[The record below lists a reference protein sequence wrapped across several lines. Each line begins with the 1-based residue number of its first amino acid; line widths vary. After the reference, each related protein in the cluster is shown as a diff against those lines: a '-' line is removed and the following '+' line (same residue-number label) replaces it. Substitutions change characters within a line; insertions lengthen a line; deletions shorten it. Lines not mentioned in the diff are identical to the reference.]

1 MMTCAGLLAVATAIF
16 LVGTLLAL
24 MLIPLTLA
32 LILLTVLATLAIIVF
47 LWRNIF
53 PGLSRIGQWAAQLR
67 NIVFLFVVVVATELF
82 VKWGL
87 ALAGISLPALT
98 LLGVE
103 ITIVGLLLLLLFL
116 FLLILAIVVWLTRLF
131 RYSWPTL
138 RNVFWDLLFRLSALG
153 WRIII
158 GIPLGF
164 IWFFY
169 RPPLRWLVA
178 MVLFYFRGVAA
189 GVAWLLYNQPLRE
202 LIRAALFFMRLGAR
216 FIAWIVYNP
225 PVRWV
230 VQLTVFSLRLA
241 ARFVSGLIY
250 AVWSWWP
257 IGGVRDRLRKGLTVE
272 SQSYQDYHHPHN
284 HSSPA
289 A

>member
-24 MLIPLTLA
+24 ALIPVVLA
-32 LILLTVLATLAIIVF
+32 LLLLSLLATLAVIVF
-47 LWRNIF
+47 LWRN
-53 PGLSRIGQWAAQLR
+53 LSPSLTRIANWAAQLR
-67 NIVFLFVVVVATELF
+67 NIVFLFVVVVATELLL
-82 VKWGL
+82 KWGL
-87 ALAGISLPALT
+87 AQAGISLPALT

-116 FLLILAIVVWLTRLF
+116 FLLILAIAVWLIRLF
-131 RYSWPTL
+131 RYSWSPL
-138 RNVFWDLLFRLSALG
+138 RNVFWDLIFRVVALG

-189 GVAWLLYNQPLRE
+189 GVAWLLYNPPLRE
-202 LIRAALFFMRLGAR
+202 LIRVALFFMRLGAR
-216 FIAWIVYNP
+216 FVAWIVYNP

-230 VQLTVFSLRLA
+230 VQMVVFSLRLA
-241 ARFVSGLIY
+241 ARFVSGLMY

-257 IGGVRDRLRKGLTVE
+257 IGGVRDRLMKGLTLE